1 MKLIKKK
8 EVYSLENNSNGKIKQ
23 KNKVIYALIGGILI
37 LLVLIAI
44 IIRMYVLPSS
54 ETLAEIENAESQN
67 VTHHVAY
74 ISEIDVFENYSM
86 YMSNGHVIKLTDL
99 EDASNQSV
107 TPSALKV
114 GHGVSYNKTTRYEK
128 EWFGQN
134 IYDTGED
141 KFLDISII
149 SDTKD

>member
-1 MKLIKKK
+1 M
-8 EVYSLENNSNGKIKQ
+8 ENNSNGKIKQ

-44 IIRMYVLPSS
+44 IIRMYVLASP
-54 ETLAEIENAESQN
+54 ETLTKIENAESQH

-74 ISEIDVFENYSM
+74 ISEIDVFENYNM
-86 YMSNGHVIKLTDL
+86 HMSNGHVIKLTDL

-114 GHGVSYNKTTRYEK
+114 GNGISYNKTTRYEK

-141 KFLDISII
+141 KFLDIAII
-149 SDTKD
+149 SDAKD

>member
-8 EVYSLENNSNGKIKQ
+8 VVYSLENNSNGKIKQ
-23 KNKVIYALIGGILI
+23 RSMVIYALIGGILI
-37 LLVLIAI
+37 LLAFITI
-44 IIRMYVLPSS
+44 IVKMYVLASP
-54 ETLAEIENAESQN
+54 ETLTKIEDAERQH

-86 YMSNGHVIKLTDL
+86 YMSNGHVIKLIDL
-99 EDASNQSV
+99 EDTSNQSV
-107 TPSALKV
+107 KPSTLKV
-114 GHGVSYNKTTRYEK
+114 GNGISYNKTTRYEK

-141 KFLDISII
+141 KFLDIAII
-149 SDTKD
+149 SDTTD

>member
-1 MKLIKKK
+1 M
-8 EVYSLENNSNGKIKQ
+8 ENNSNGKIKQ

-44 IIRMYVLPSS
+44 IIRMYVLASP
-54 ETLAEIENAESQN
+54 ETLAKIEDAESQN
-67 VTHHVAY
+67 VTHHAY

-86 YMSNGHVIKLTDL
+86 YMSNGHVIKLIDL
-99 EDASNQSV
+99 EDTSNQGI

-114 GHGVSYNKTTRYEK
+114 GNGISYNKTTRYEK

-141 KFLDISII
+141 KFLDIAII

>member
-1 MKLIKKK
+1 MYL
-8 EVYSLENNSNGKIKQ
+8 LENNSNGKIKQ

-37 LLVLIAI
+37 LLALIAI
-44 IIRMYVLPSS
+44 IIRMYVLPGP
-54 ETLAEIENAESQN
+54 ETLTEIENAERQH

-74 ISEIDVFENYSM
+74 ISKIDTFDNYSM
-86 YMSNGHVIKLTDL
+86 YTSSGHVIKLTDL

-107 TPSALKV
+107 KPSTLRV
-114 GHGVSYNKTTRYEK
+114 GNGISYNKTTRYEK

-141 KFLDISII
+141 KFLDIAII
-149 SDTKD
+149 SDAND

>member
-8 EVYSLENNSNGKIKQ
+8 GVYSLENNSNGKIKQ

-37 LLVLIAI
+37 LLALIAI
-44 IIRMYVLPSS
+44 IIRMYVLASP
-54 ETLAEIENAESQN
+54 ETLAKIEDAESQN

-86 YMSNGHVIKLTDL
+86 YMSNGHVIKLIDL
-99 EDASNQSV
+99 EDTSNQSV

-114 GHGVSYNKTTRYEK
+114 GNGISYNKTTRYEK

-141 KFLDISII
+141 KFLDIAII
-149 SDTKD
+149 SDAND